1 MTTTTA
7 TPDRVDAYEAKIDSD
22 EAFKTAVRVAAANR
36 YIGCQ
41 GMLTA
46 RQYGQIV
53 QELGR
58 FAMGGDW
65 QAYVVAGLGLP
76 NRFGNGRDTADHFA
90 RQMLKIVTAGWDDV
104 LARTGPEPCR
114 YSAAQHRF
122 SVAQKV
128 EMLALLRR
136 LTWTAERD
144 CAWGY
149 GWALEAVAAKHRVR
163 LPAPSID

>member
-1 MTTTTA
+1 MTTTT
-7 TPDRVDAYEAKIDSD
+7 TTTNRLDPHEEKIDSD
-22 EAFKTAVRVAAANR
+22 EVFKTAVRVAAANR
-36 YIGCQ
+36 HTGCQ

-58 FAMGGDW
+58 FAMGGEW
-65 QAYVVAGLGLP
+65 QAYVVAGLGPP
-76 NRFGNGRDTADHFA
+76 NRFGNGRDTAAHFA
-90 RQMLKIVTAGWDDV
+90 NQMLAIVTAGWDDV

-114 YSAAQHRF
+114 YSAAQHQF

-136 LTWTAERD
+136 VCWIAQRD

-149 GWALEAVAAKHRVR
+149 GWVLEGVAAKHRVR
-163 LPAPSID
+163 LPAPMAD